1 MTLFHSFAEKHKE
14 HESYKEYI
22 ALNDLAN
29 LYSSQDRWDEA
40 EPLYSKALSLCR
52 HLYENSLTYCTRLE
66 LVTSINKL
74 ADLYLAQE
82 CPAKAELLYIE
93 VIELCRCGYENW
105 FWYISSVSRTCF
117 RNKLKISLNQ
127 LADLYL
133 SQNRWDEAKHLYI
146 EALRLEEISE
156 RYYSISDLI
165 SIEALKLERL
175 YIDYDMSDLKLVNYL
190 NKLAHSYHSQ
200 EIWELAESLYH
211 RAFKICHYLYAD
223 HHSNILATILNNL
236 ADFYH
241 ARKNY
246 FDRYRDIY
254 FSGNP
259 QNTTSGKSAFVY
271 HHRGLFNS
279 IFSRKETQNESI
291 NSLTIWDRLG
301 NILFGLLISVIARQK
316 KLHFRYNR
324 ILMFAIQNVCKIEP
338 VKYKRGG
345 ITDKS
350 NKFIDSTV
358 FKVFSINLESRL
370 SIENYLMLVKNFMP
384 IHDYD
389 RRYGIDTA

>member
-1 MTLFHSFAEKHKE
+1 MTLFHSFSEKHKE
-14 HESYKEYI
+14 YESYREYI

-40 EPLYSKALSLCR
+40 EPLYFKALSLCR
-52 HLYENSLTYCTRLE
+52 HLYENSPTYCTRSE
-66 LVTSINKL
+66 LATSINKL
-74 ADLYLAQE
+74 ADLYLAKE

-93 VIELCRCGYENW
+93 VIEFCRCGYESW
-105 FWYISSVSRTCF
+105 FWYISSVSRACF

-156 RYYSISDLI
+156 RYYSIYNLI

-175 YIDYDMSDLKLVNYL
+175 DIDYDISDLKLVNYL

-200 EIWELAESLYH
+200 EFWELAESLYH
-211 RAFKICHYLYAD
+211 RALKICHYLYTD
-223 HHSNILATILNNL
+223 HYSTILSTILNNL

-241 ARKNY
+241 ARKNC
-246 FDRYRDIY
+246 FDMWYDLC
-254 FSGNP
+254 FNGNP
-259 QNTTSGKSAFVY
+259 QKTIFGKSTFVY
-271 HHRGLFNS
+271 HCQGLFNS
-279 IFSRKETQNESI
+279 RFSRKETRNESI
-291 NSLTIWDRLG
+291 NSLTVLYRLG
-301 NILFGLLISVIARQK
+301 DILFSLLTSVITRQK

-324 ILMFAIQNVCKIEP
+324 TLLFAIQNVCKIEP
-338 VKYKRGG
+338 IKYKRGE

-350 NKFIDSTV
+350 NRFIDSTV
-358 FKVFSINLESRL
+358 FKVISRNPENRL
-370 SIENYLMLVKNFMP
+370 SIKNYLMLVKNLMS
-384 IHDYD
+384 IHDYG
-389 RRYGIDTA
+389 RSYGIDTA